1 MATREDPET
10 DRVPAAPDATC
21 AGIAG
26 GIRERRSARYDD
38 TDSEMDWNFA
48 DSENVL
54 ESELSLGAYNC
65 MKSCFLAQEATRKG
79 KAVIDCGATES
90 LGGIGALENL
100 ARKNVK
106 RHGTSRMRIDFS
118 DRPVYSFGNGE
129 STRVDGRATFEVEA
143 AGNSGTIDF
152 HGINAKGVPM
162 LLSSQTLK
170 KMGAV
175 INFDNGQAKFSKLHP
190 EKIVQ
195 LEASSTG
202 HWLLDLS
209 EDIYAKEVPPEAVCL
224 TGTEQ

>member
-1 MATREDPET
+1 MATREDPEE
-10 DRVPAAPDATC
+10 DRVPAAPDAES

-26 GIRERRSARYDD
+26 GF
-38 TDSEMDWNFA
+38 EMA
-48 DSENVL
+48 
-54 ESELSLGAYNC
+54 ELSLGAYNN